1 METIRPLT
9 SAIAHGPSSPVIRA
23 DHSSA
28 GQLPAPEPLEPLAR
42 LLGSRRLATA
52 KLALGHPSN
61 PLIDGSGWG
70 DLNRRTDAPVSHYL
84 GGTAIRCL
92 LAGQE
97 VARTL
102 PARLG

>member
-70 DLNRRTDAPVSHYL
+70 DLIAEPTPP
-84 GGTAIRCL
+84 CL
-92 LAGQE
+92 TISG
-97 VARTL
+97 ARQSGVCW
-102 PARLG
+102 RGRK